1 MEVIKME
8 AVEQKFDEMDLV
20 KQFLKIMEQQSM
32 KEQSQD
38 FMEVLRYIAG
48 MQVQLGAMV
57 EELQGVR
64 TQLAEMQSSQPK
76 PVKENLMD
84 KISLLEEKATRL
96 SERLSEIK
104 DHLLGTLEQAVCAF
118 KEKGKQEMNQILQKG
133 ISGVKKLLENCR
145 EQIVDVLTDYEKTAN
160 QIDSIGDEL
169 KQVGNS
175 VANIG
180 RLLSGK
186 GTKEVSDEKQ
196 GVRLTRAINLP
207 VKKVI
212 GGLRKSL
219 EKIDQAFEK
228 LDKASGA
235 LKPDKNKDMGEK
247 VSVKEKLSQMK
258 MKSENQKKDPEPT
271 KGKSKVEC
279 L

>member
-1 MEVIKME
+1 ME

-32 KEQSQD
+32 NEQSQD
-38 FMEVLRYIAG
+38 FMEVLQYIAG

-64 TQLAEMQSSQPK
+64 TQLAEMQSNQPK

-96 SERLSEIK
+96 SERLSDIK
-104 DHLLGTLEQAVCAF
+104 DHLLGTIEQAVSAF

-133 ISGVKKLLENCR
+133 ISGAKRLLENCR

-175 VANIG
+175 VANVG

-186 GTKEVSDEKQ
+186 GTKEVSEEKQ
-196 GVRLTRAINLP
+196 GIGLTRVMNMP

-212 GGLRKSL
+212 DGLRKSL
-219 EKIDQAFEK
+219 NKIDQAFEK
-228 LDKASGA
+228 LDKASST
-235 LKPDKNKDMGEK
+235 LEPDKNKDMGAK
-247 VSVKEKLSQMK
+247 VSVKDKLSQMK
-258 MKSENQKKDPEPT
+258 TKSEQQKKKPEPT

>member
-1 MEVIKME
+1 ME
-8 AVEQKFDEMDLV
+8 AVEQKFDEMDVV
-20 KQFLKIMEQQSM
+20 KQFLNIMEQQSM
-32 KEQSQD
+32 REQSQD

-76 PVKENLMD
+76 PMKESLMD
-84 KISLLEEKATRL
+84 KMSLLEEKATRL
-96 SERLSEIK
+96 SERLSDIK
-104 DHLLGTLEQAVCAF
+104 DHLLGTLEQAVSAF
-118 KEKGKQEMNQILQKG
+118 KEKGKREMNQILQKG
-133 ISGVKKLLENCR
+133 ISGAKKLLQNCR
-145 EQIVDVLTDYEKTAN
+145 EQIVEVLTDYEKTAN

-175 VANIG
+175 VANVG

-186 GTKEVSDEKQ
+186 GTKEVSEEKQ
-196 GVRLTRAINLP
+196 GVGLTRAINMP

-212 GGLRKSL
+212 DGLRKSL
-219 EKIDQAFEK
+219 DKIDQTFEK
-228 LDKASGA
+228 LDKASSK
-235 LKPDKNKDMGEK
+235 LEPDKNKDMGAK
-247 VSVKEKLSQMK
+247 VSVKDKLSQMK
-258 MKSENQKKDPEPT
+258 TKSEQQKKEPEPT
-271 KGKSKVEC
+271 KGKSKAEC